1 MWDISYT
8 FTDRSIQNVNSHFAK
23 WAVFSGNF
31 MRASSTYSLALIVTF
46 IIQTCLSSR
55 SALADTPQT
64 PTTTSTTECAPGVP
78 VRVPVTSDF
87 QRVRSETPSVLCVFR
102 HKTLGFPTL
111 NVVEEVRVVGSEPPT
126 LEEYQKGV
134 SQGYRAVGLSEAT
147 LSNSVVGESHGL
159 PFFTSEVTFSNKGT
173 PMVAKILILQHHDK
187 TYTASAIAEAS
198 SLEAGRALAFPL
210 IDGIEVDGNL
220 VRDTRHSVGVWSLIG
235 VTCAMLFLAYVV
247 FRSVRPRPRP

>member
-1 MWDISYT
+1 
-8 FTDRSIQNVNSHFAK
+8 
-23 WAVFSGNF
+23 
-31 MRASSTYSLALIVTF
+31 MRVTLTYSLALIVTLVW
-46 IIQTCLSSR
+46 QTCFSSH
-55 SALADTPQT
+55 SASADEPHT
-64 PTTTSTTECAPGVP
+64 PTAPLTSECALGVP
-78 VRVPVTSDF
+78 LRVPITAEF
-87 QRVRSETPSVLCVFR
+87 ERLKSETPSVLCVFR

-247 FRSVRPRPRP
+247 FRSVRPRSRP